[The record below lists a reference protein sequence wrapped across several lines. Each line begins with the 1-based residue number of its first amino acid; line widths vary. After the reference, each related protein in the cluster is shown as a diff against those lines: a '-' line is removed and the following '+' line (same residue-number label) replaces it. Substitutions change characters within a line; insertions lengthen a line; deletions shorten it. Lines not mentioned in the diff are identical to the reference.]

1 MDQRAHRCG
10 TLHGIRQPDM
20 QWELARFSSRA
31 AEDQQRNECSAC
43 AEYGE
48 TGTFQTTVSAIVKKK
63 CAAPAIKP
71 QHSQE
76 ESHVADASG
85 DECLLCSGRSARL
98 FDPKSDEQIRREP
111 HKLPKNEKQKQ
122 TVGDNQ
128 PEHRTGEEREVRKE
142 SGEIFVLG
150 HVTDAEDKNAKPN
163 QRDHHQ
169 HGGSER
175 IKNETETQR
184 LFAECKPR
192 EIPDRTET
200 WCLHAYSERDH

>member
-43 AEYGE
+43 AEDGE

-71 QHSQE
+71 QHSEE
-76 ESHVADASG
+76 ESHVADARG
-85 DECLLCSGRSARL
+85 DECLLCSGRCARL
-98 FDPKSDEQIRREP
+98 FDPKSNEQIRREP
-111 HKLPKNEKQKQ
+111 HKLPKDEKQKQ

-150 HVTDAEDKNAKPN
+150 HVTDAENKNAKP
-163 QRDHHQ
+163 
-169 HGGSER
+169 
-175 IKNETETQR
+175 
-184 LFAECKPR
+184 
-192 EIPDRTET
+192 
-200 WCLHAYSERDH
+200 Y